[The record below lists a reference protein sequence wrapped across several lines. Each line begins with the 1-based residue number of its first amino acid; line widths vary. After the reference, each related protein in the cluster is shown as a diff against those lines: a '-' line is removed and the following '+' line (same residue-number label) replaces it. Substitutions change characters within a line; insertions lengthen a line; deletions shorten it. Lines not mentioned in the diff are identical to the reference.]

1 MRVATYPVVAVL
13 PLWRAIYVS
22 SRLQS
27 CDKYEFCEVE
37 ERQAE
42 QSMKDHTG
50 NVVQELEEYST
61 IDINFQYTTHSAT
74 EGQGLNRGPEFR
86 GSRSQSTGTPR
97 IVIPQEA
104 KPSGVHKGRAV
115 VLEYD
120 ARKQFGGLGCL
131 RKRYQKFWRRGE

>member
-50 NVVQELEEYST
+50 KVVQEPEEYPT
-61 IDINFQYTTHSAT
+61 IDMNFQ
-74 EGQGLNRGPEFR
+74 
-86 GSRSQSTGTPR
+86 
-97 IVIPQEA
+97 
-104 KPSGVHKGRAV
+104 
-115 VLEYD
+115 
-120 ARKQFGGLGCL
+120 
-131 RKRYQKFWRRGE
+131 